1 MNKITLLLVLLF
13 LILNLQSQDSIPKTI
28 VSELPKVEEKKAH
41 WSDKIT
47 IRGYTQVRYN
57 RLFESNSDLV
67 SEQGDKSIGN
77 KQGFF
82 IRRMRIIFFGQ
93 LSDNVYFYI
102 QPDFA
107 SSASSTSLHFGQL
120 RDAYFDV
127 SLDKKREFRFR
138 IGQSKVP
145 YGFENLQSSQN
156 RLPFDRNDALNS
168 AVSNERD
175 LGVFFMYCPKKVREL
190 YSSFVND
197 GLKGSGDYG
206 IFSFGLYNGQVANKP
221 ELNNNSH
228 IVSRLTYPIKLGN
241 QIIEPGIQAYSGMWV
256 MPKDQITSTTKVVKS
271 YEYLDQR
278 YAASLVLYP
287 KPFGIQAEYTIGKGP
302 EYDAGKDSILTK
314 DLKGGY
320 VTLSYII
327 KIKKHIIIPF
337 VRASTYQGG
346 KKHELDARSYRV
358 DEIEGGIEYQ
368 PFKNFEFTAAY
379 LYSDRT
385 TSDRTKENNYQFGS
399 LLRLQAQLN
408 F

>member
-47 IRGYTQVRYN
+47 IRGYTQVRNN

-358 DEIEGGIEYQ
+358 DEIESGIEYQ